1 LVGSSA
7 DQFFCARH
15 PVRADAPPTVI
26 DWTKSD
32 IQDTRA
38 LVVVDT
44 PVIAPNRVR
53 DAEVEIFTICHGAF
67 CTSLMQRKYRI
78 NSISYFSLESLA
90 DCGKTRVSPED
101 GLAQSQFSRLAGF

>member
-15 PVRADAPPTVI
+15 PARADAPPTVI

-44 PVIAPNRVR
+44 PFIAPNRVR

-67 CTSLMQRKYRI
+67 CTSLMQRKY
-78 NSISYFSLESLA
+78 
-90 DCGKTRVSPED
+90 
-101 GLAQSQFSRLAGF
+101 